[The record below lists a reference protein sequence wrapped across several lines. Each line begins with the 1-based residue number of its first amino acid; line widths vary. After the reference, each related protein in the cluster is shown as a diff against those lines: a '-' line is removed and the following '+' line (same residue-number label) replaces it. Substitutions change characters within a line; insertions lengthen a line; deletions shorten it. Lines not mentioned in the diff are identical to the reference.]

1 MEKKQPGYTEAIRE
15 IETILERFSNEELD
29 VDTLAAHVKRATE
42 LIKVCKERLRKAE
55 TDVEEIL
62 KGQE

>member
-29 VDTLAAHVKRATE
+29 VDTLASHVKRATE

-62 KGQE
+62 KEQE